1 MLHDFCAL
9 PVVMPPPR
17 LPSARPLARCVARA
31 AATAVVGAAGAAS
44 AQEPALPRLDPIVVT
59 ATRSDERAFDLPL
72 AIDSVD
78 RDRIQNGQLQVNL
91 SESLAGI
98 PGISVQNRWN
108 YAQDL
113 QVSVRGFGA
122 RANFGVRGVRLY
134 QDYIPATMPDGQGQT
149 GSFSLA
155 SAQRIEVLRGPFSA
169 LYGNASGGVI
179 SVFTE
184 DGPTP
189 PIAGGQL
196 IGGSYGTWNAI
207 AKAGGQSG
215 AVNYVLAGNYF
226 TIDGY
231 RDHSHASRQLGN
243 AKVRI
248 DASPD
253 TSIVIVANAL
263 YQPEAEDPL
272 GLTRAQWEENPRQAN
287 PAAALFD
294 TRKTVSQRQA
304 GATVLQKLT
313 ENAELRVTGYGGT
326 RTVRQFLALSGSGP
340 TSSGGVSDIDRSFGG
355 VDGRVIYRF
364 LLGGRPG
371 TFTLGGNAETQRDQR
386 KGFVNNDGQLGDL
399 RRDETD
405 TVSNGDGYAQLEL
418 APVDALSFLAG
429 YRYSNVRF
437 NTSDHYVTSLN
448 PDDSGQRNYSHG
460 SPVVGGVWHVT
471 DRLNLYANYGQG
483 FETPTFIELAYRPVG
498 SGLNLAL
505 EPSVSDSAEVG
516 LKALLGRTQRVNVAA
531 FDVKTTD
538 EIVVDTATG
547 GRTTYKNATKTERKG
562 VEAAWQGD
570 LGAGFAG
577 YASYTYLS
585 ARFTERATTGLPP
598 QIVPAGARLPG
609 VPGTSAYGELS
620 WSYPPAYGFNA
631 AVEVQYAGKVYVNDR
646 NTDAAPAWTV
656 ANLRVG
662 FEQRAG
668 AWVFREFARLNNL
681 GNVNYSGTV
690 IVGDSNGRYFE
701 PSATRNFL
709 VGASAY
715 ATF

>member
-1 MLHDFCAL
+1 ML
-9 PVVMPPPR
+9 PPGR
-17 LPSARPLARCVARA
+17 HRSRPLAKHIAC
-31 AATAVVGAAGAAS
+31 AVLPLGVGATGIAC
-44 AQEPALPRLDPIVVT
+44 AQDRAVPRLDPIVVT
-59 ATRSDERAFDLPL
+59 ATRSDERSFDLPL
-72 AIDSVD
+72 AIDTVD

-98 PGISVQNRWN
+98 PGISIQNRWN

-149 GSFSLA
+149 GSFSLV
-155 SAQRIEVLRGPFSA
+155 SAQRIEVLRGPFSS

-184 DGPTP
+184 DGPEV
-189 PIAGGQL
+189 PIAGGQV
-196 IGGSYGTWNAI
+196 IGGSYATWNAI
-207 AKAGGQSG
+207 AKGEGQAG

-243 AKVRI
+243 ARFKI
-248 DASPD
+248 DPSPD
-253 TSIVIVANAL
+253 TSIIVVANAL
-263 YQPEAEDPL
+263 YQPEAQDPL
-272 GLTRAQWEENPRQAN
+272 GLTRAQWEANPRQAD
-287 PAAALFD
+287 PAAVLFD
-294 TRKTVSQRQA
+294 TRKTVSQKQL
-304 GATVLQKLT
+304 GATVAQRLT
-313 ENAELRVTGYGGT
+313 DTADLRVTGYGGS
-326 RTVRQFLALSGSGP
+326 RNVRQFLALSGVGP

-364 LLGGRPG
+364 LLGDRPG
-371 TFTLGGNAETQRDQR
+371 IVTLGGNYETQRDQR
-386 KGFVNNDGQLGDL
+386 KGYVNNNGMLGEL

-405 TVSNGDGYAQLEL
+405 AVSNGDGYAQLEL
-418 APVDALSFLAG
+418 APIDALSILAG
-429 YRYSNVRF
+429 YRYSTVRF
-437 NTSDHYVTSLN
+437 NTSDHYVVTGN
-448 PDDSGQRNYSHG
+448 PDDSGQRDYSHG
-460 SPVVGGVWHVT
+460 SPVVGAVWHAT

-505 EPSVSDSAEVG
+505 QPSVSESVEAG
-516 LKALLGRTQRVNVAA
+516 LKALIGRTHRVNVAV
-531 FDVKTTD
+531 FDVKTND
-538 EIVVDTATG
+538 EIVIDTATG
-547 GRTTYKNATKTERKG
+547 GRTTYKNASKTERKG

-585 ARFTERATTGLPP
+585 AKFTEQATTGIPP

-620 WSYPPAYGFNA
+620 WSYPQAYGLNA
-631 AVEVQYAGKVYVNDR
+631 AVEVQYAGKIYVNDR
-646 NTDAAPAWTV
+646 NTDFAPAWTV

-662 FEQRAG
+662 FEQRMG
-668 AWVFREFARLNNL
+668 AWVFREFARLNNI
-681 GNVNYSGTV
+681 GNVNYVGTV
-690 IVGDSNGRYFE
+690 IVGDTNGRYFE

-709 VGASAY
+709 VGLSAY